1 MSKLVALKDP
11 IKERSLYKS
20 RFLVAST
27 LMTIMLGVIVG
38 RYFFLQVVKHDIYKT
53 QSDRNRIQLQPIA
66 PKRGL
71 IFDRNGVLLA
81 ENIPSYSLVLIKERV
96 PDLEETL
103 VALAELIPID
113 DDDIKKFKKRLRH
126 RRPYQTVP
134 LKFRLTEEEIARLA
148 VNRYRLPGVDIDA
161 QLVRNYPHGE
171 LLAHVLGYVGRINER
186 EMDVIDEVNY
196 SATDHIGKLGVEHF
210 YEQALHGSVG
220 YQNVETNA
228 RGRVLRILERHLP
241 EPGADLHLNID
252 VELQRVAHRVL
263 EGERGAIVAIDPSDG
278 GLLAMVSAPSYDI
291 NLFVNGISNADYKR
305 LRESP
310 DLPLFNRTLQ
320 GQYPPGSTLKPIFA
334 LGALHYG
341 VVTRRTS
348 VPDPGWYSLPN
359 NDRVYRDWKSRG
371 HGYRVDMHQAIV
383 ESCDVYF
390 YDLAYNMGI
399 DRIHEFGQRFGLGEL
414 TGIDNDNER
423 AGLLPSRDWKRSAKG
438 LHWFPGETLNVG
450 IGQGFMLT
458 TPMQLAVA
466 TAVLANRGVR
476 KVPRIVRA
484 INDEPIKES
493 LRPKVE
499 LTDESDW
506 DFVLAAMEDVVHG
519 VKGTARN
526 INNKLDYRIAG
537 KTGTAQ
543 VIGIVSH
550 EDYDASLVAKR
561 HRDHALF
568 IGFAP
573 ADKPTIAISVI
584 IENGEAG
591 GRVAAPIGRKVFD
604 AYLRPEVIKKIE
616 PLRLDKMRLSR
627 PANGEEV

>member
-210 YEQALHGSVG
+210 YEQALHGIVG

>member
-1 MSKLVALKDP
+1 
-11 IKERSLYKS
+11 
-20 RFLVAST
+20 
-27 LMTIMLGVIVG
+27 
-38 RYFFLQVVKHDIYKT
+38 
-53 QSDRNRIQLQPIA
+53 
-66 PKRGL
+66 
-71 IFDRNGVLLA
+71 
-81 ENIPSYSLVLIKERV
+81 
-96 PDLEETL
+96 
-103 VALAELIPID
+103 
-113 DDDIKKFKKRLRH
+113 
-126 RRPYQTVP
+126 
-134 LKFRLTEEEIARLA
+134 RLTEEEIARLA

-210 YEQALHGSVG
+210 YEQALHGIVG

>member
-1 MSKLVALKDP
+1 MPQPVALKDP
-11 IKERSLYKS
+11 IKERRLYQS
-20 RFLVAST
+20 RFIVASVF
-27 LMTIMLGVIVG
+27 MAVMLGVIVG

-103 VALAELIPID
+103 AALGELISID
-113 DDDIKKFKKRLRH
+113 EDDVRKFKKRLSH
-126 RRPYQTVP
+126 RRPYQAVP
-134 LKFRLTEEEIARLA
+134 LKFRLTEVEIARLA

-161 QLVRNYPHGE
+161 QLVRSYPHGE

-186 EMDVIDEVNY
+186 EMDEIDTVNY
-196 SATDHIGKLGVEHF
+196 SATNHIGKLGVEHY
-210 YEQALHGSVG
+210 YEKMLHGKVG

-228 RGRVLRILERHLP
+228 RGRVLRVLERHPP
-241 EPGADLHLNID
+241 EPGVDLHLNID
-252 VELQRVAHRVL
+252 IDLQRVAHRVL
-263 EGERGAIVAIDPSDG
+263 GEERGAIVAIDPSDG
-278 GLLAMVSAPSYDI
+278 GVLAMVSTPSYDT
-291 NLFVNGISNADYKR
+291 NLFVNGISNEDYKR

-310 DLPLFNRTLQ
+310 DLPLFNRTLL

-334 LGALHYG
+334 LGGLHYG
-341 VVTRRTS
+341 VVNRRTS
-348 VPDPGWYSLPN
+348 VLDPGWYSLPN
-359 NDRVYRDWKSRG
+359 DERIYRDWKSGG

-399 DRIHEFGQRFGLGEL
+399 DRIHEFSQRFGLGEL

-438 LHWFPGETLNVG
+438 LHWFPGETINVG

-466 TAVLANRGVR
+466 TAVLANRGER
-476 KVPRIVRA
+476 KVPRIVRE
-484 INDEPIKES
+484 INDQPVQTPPQPRVVLEE
-493 LRPKVE
+493 
-499 LTDESDW
+499 ESDW

-519 VKGTARN
+519 AKGTARN

-543 VIGIVSH
+543 VIAILSH
-550 EDYDASLVAKR
+550 ENYDPTQIAKR
-561 HRDHALF
+561 QRDHALF
-568 IGFAP
+568 VGFAP
-573 ADKPTIAISVI
+573 ADAPTIALAVI
-584 IENGEAG
+584 VENGEAG
-591 GRVAAPIGRKVFD
+591 GRVAAPIARKVFD
-604 AYLRPEVIKKIE
+604 AYLRPDVIKKIE
-616 PLRLDKMRLSR
+616 PLRLDKLRLNR

>member
-11 IKERSLYKS
+11 SKERSLYKS

-210 YEQALHGSVG
+210 YEQALHGIVG

>member
-1 MSKLVALKDP
+1 MAQPVALKDP
-11 IKERSLYKS
+11 IRERRIYRN
-20 RFLVAST
+20 RFLVASAV
-27 LMTIMLGVIVG
+27 MTVCLGVIVG
-38 RYFFLQVVKHDIYKT
+38 RYFYLQVVQHEIYKT

-96 PDLEETL
+96 PDLDETL
-103 VALAELIPID
+103 LALRDLISIED
-113 DDDIKKFKKRLRH
+113 RDIAKFRKRLRH
-126 RRPYQTVP
+126 RRPYQAVP

-186 EMDVIDEVNY
+186 EMDEIDVVNY
-196 SATDHIGKLGVEHF
+196 SATNHIGKLGIEHF
-210 YEQALHGSVG
+210 YEQTLHGTVG

-228 RGRVLRILERHLP
+228 RGRVLRVLERHAP
-241 EPGADLHLNID
+241 EPGADLYLNID
-252 VELQRVAHRVL
+252 VNLQRVAHRVL
-263 EGERGAIVAIDPSDG
+263 GEERGAIVAIDPSDG
-278 GLLAMVSAPSYDI
+278 GVLAMVSTPSYDI
-291 NLFVNGISNADYKR
+291 NLFVNGISSADYKR

-320 GQYPPGSTLKPIFA
+320 GQYPPGSTLKPIFG
-334 LGALHYG
+334 LGGLNYG

-348 VPDPGWYSLPN
+348 VPDPGWYSLA
-359 NDRVYRDWKSRG
+359 NDDRIYRDWKTGG
-371 HGYRVDMHQAIV
+371 HGHRVDLHQAVV

-399 DRIHEFGQRFGLGEL
+399 DRIHEFGKRFGLGER
-414 TGIDNDNER
+414 TGIDSDNER
-423 AGLLPSRDWKRSAKG
+423 AGLLPSREWKRSVKG
-438 LHWFPGETLNVG
+438 LHWFPGETINVG

-466 TAVLANRGVR
+466 TAVLANKGVH
-476 KVPRIVRA
+476 KVPRIVRT
-484 INDEPIKES
+484 INGEPVDSPVK
-493 LRPKVE
+493 PKVE
-499 LTDESDW
+499 LSDESDW
-506 DFVLAAMEDVVHG
+506 DYMQAVMEDVVHG
-519 VKGTARN
+519 TKGTARN
-526 INNKLDYRIAG
+526 ISNNLDYRIAG

-550 EDYDASLVAKR
+550 ADYDPSQVAKR
-561 HRDHALF
+561 QRDHALF
-568 IGFAP
+568 VGFAP
-573 ADKPTIAISVI
+573 ADKPAIALAVVV
-584 IENGEAG
+584 ENGEAG
-591 GRVAAPIGRKVFD
+591 GRVAAPIARKVFD
-604 AYLRPEVIKKIE
+604 AYLRPDAIKHIE
-616 PLRLDKMRLSR
+616 PIKLEKLRLHR